1 MKTEIG
7 QTRKCL
13 WRASI
18 RETPFSRGLIFS
30 WFLPLHSALSHYYNS
45 RPPPPLSR
53 PPTTAHHPLSMLPGA
68 HVACG
73 HSFRDALL
81 PHGLLLPSQGGNL
94 GERRP
99 GASSPPLSR
108 GLGGIPNNL
117 SRRHRDCILGPS
129 INPGSALP
137 RNCSQSRFGYNAIK
151 HENLFISTKEI
162 S

>member
-13 WRASI
+13 WRALI

-68 HVACG
+68 HVPRG

-108 GLGGIPNNL
+108 GAGGDSQQSQPPPPRLHPRAINKPWQRPPAKLQPIPL
-117 SRRHRDCILGPS
+117 RL
-129 INPGSALP
+129 
-137 RNCSQSRFGYNAIK
+137 
-151 HENLFISTKEI
+151 
-162 S
+162 